1 MNRATVTVRQSI
13 CISSHIG
20 PSLNHF
26 LSGWVRIWLSYC
38 VCNIICE
45 ETKDGTESSLMSV
58 HSLEEG
64 RRMRKLGVVK
74 WNVDDH
80 FSVRI

>member
-1 MNRATVTVRQSI
+1 M
-13 CISSHIG
+13 
-20 PSLNHF
+20 
-26 LSGWVRIWLSYC
+26 
-38 VCNIICE
+38 CNIICE
-45 ETKDGTESSLMSV
+45 ETKDGTESSLVSV
-58 HSLEEG
+58 HYLEGG